1 MRSSLFSRGR
11 PFTLL
16 LIAFLFAYPAWAQT
30 QVPSV
35 PGRHRISVISSSDRT
50 PQPSYLILPDD
61 FRVDGD
67 PVPLVVSLHSWS
79 RDMDQRE
86 PYVELERL
94 VADRGWLYLFP
105 HFRGRHNHPL
115 GCGSQTAQQDILD
128 ALDWVR
134 EHYPVDRD
142 RIYLTGMSGGGY
154 MTMLMAGLYPD
165 RWTAASAW
173 VGISDLPAWYERHTD
188 DRFSTEM
195 RACFGGGPTESPEI
209 RAEYEKRSP
218 LAHLSRAKDVALDLA
233 AGQLDGHG
241 DNGPVPISH
250 TLNAFNVIATAVG
263 GTSISEQ
270 EIAELARA
278 DGYLGAP
285 LPSDTVSDDLFGRKL
300 YLRRTAGLARVTIF
314 QGGHEWIPGAV
325 VAWFEEH
332 DAPRR

>member
-50 PQPSYLILPDD
+50 PQPSYLILPED

-67 PVPLVVSLHSWS
+67 PVPIVVSLHSWS

-134 EHYPVDRD
+134 EHYPVDR
-142 RIYLTGMSGGGY
+142 
-154 MTMLMAGLYPD
+154 
-165 RWTAASAW
+165 
-173 VGISDLPAWYERHTD
+173 E
-188 DRFSTEM
+188 
-195 RACFGGGPTESPEI
+195 
-209 RAEYEKRSP
+209 
-218 LAHLSRAKDVALDLA
+218 
-233 AGQLDGHG
+233 
-241 DNGPVPISH
+241 
-250 TLNAFNVIATAVG
+250 
-263 GTSISEQ
+263 
-270 EIAELARA
+270 
-278 DGYLGAP
+278 
-285 LPSDTVSDDLFGRKL
+285 
-300 YLRRTAGLARVTIF
+300 
-314 QGGHEWIPGAV
+314 
-325 VAWFEEH
+325 
-332 DAPRR
+332 